1 MPMVAFDLDNVVV
14 DIVEAAREAL
24 AASAGVPASQI
35 FDTHVYYAPFGH
47 VDAAVMPLLATPHDF
62 WQREDVLAA
71 ARPLA
76 GAREALV
83 RLHEAGMLA
92 GYITRRAGRARGI
105 TRAWLEIHDMP
116 SVDLHLV
123 GHHDARHN
131 HDGCKARVCLDIGA
145 THLVD
150 DSQREAEDALR
161 LGVTPILVDHPLGR
175 EARAAWLA
183 LNPDVFLARDAG
195 HAVDH
200 LTT

>member
-1 MPMVAFDLDNVVV
+1 MRRVAFDLDNVVV
-14 DIVEAAREAL
+14 DIVEAAREAV
-24 AASAGVPASQI
+24 AASAGVPAADI

-47 VDAAVMPLLATPHDF
+47 VDANVSRLLATPHEF

-71 ARPLA
+71 ARPLP

-83 RLHEAGMLA
+83 RLHDAGMLA
-92 GYITRRAGRARGI
+92 GYVTRRAGRARGI

-116 SVDLHLV
+116 VVDLHLV
-123 GHHDARHN
+123 GHHEAHRN
-131 HDGCKARVCLDIGA
+131 YEGCKARVCLEIGA

-150 DSQREAEDALR
+150 DSQREAEDAVR

-175 EARAAWLA
+175 EARTAWLK
-183 LNPDVFLARDAG
+183 LNPGVFLARDAG

-200 LTT
+200 LTS